1 MNLKPHLPG
10 TSVVLMLPALAIA
23 LAAGCIS
30 APEGLQSSVPIK
42 TPAITQPDGFYEDV
56 FYGFSIYYPEDWQAE
71 EGGAGG
77 AELTVISP
85 NYGCAVQVFVDE
97 LEDTP
102 PAKEYA
108 SSVIRTMEQQLSGFQ
123 ILYEGGVRLG
133 DDVGYEYAFFGVES
147 GEGLRAKLLC
157 LAKDNHAF
165 TALSAARSEIHDLL
179 AETIDNTIYSF
190 RLQEPFSLADIHR
203 DESLILYGVPPI
215 TLDPAIVLDT
225 DSALFV
231 QEIFSGLVTLNA
243 DLEIVGDL
251 AKNWDISDDGTV
263 YTFYLHEDAVFHDGK
278 PATASDFKYGMER
291 ACDPLTGSQI
301 AGTYLSDIVGAS
313 DKLAGEA
320 SEVRGV
326 EAIDKHTLQIT
337 IDAPK
342 AHFLSKLLY
351 PTAFAL
357 DRENVQSGKD
367 WWRNPNGTGPFK
379 LHIWKQDELLILKR
393 NETYYREPAGV
404 QQVVFR
410 LWGGKPMALYEQG
423 EIDITPVSG
432 ADIKRVSDPA
442 NTLNDEL
449 VVTPSMSINYVG
461 FNAGEPPFDDPKIRQ
476 AFCHAI
482 DKRKIIETLFE
493 DTVMQADGI
502 LPPAMPGYNEGLE
515 GLEFDPEK
523 ARQLIEQSTY
533 PGVESLPP
541 ITYTASGRG
550 YVSPLTEA
558 LIDMWRK
565 HLGVEVAVRQIDPD
579 SYAYT
584 LRRDKDQLFDIGWL
598 ADYPDPHNFLD
609 ILFHGESGDNIGDYD
624 NPQIN
629 AMLEAARQEMDPDA
643 RLKLYR
649 EIEQMLIDDA
659 ACLPLYF
666 SRNYTLVKP
675 YVKGFDGTPL
685 LMPWLKF
692 ISLEPHE

>member
-1 MNLKPHLPG
+1 MKIKPHL
-10 TSVVLMLPALAIA
+10 TSTGAVLILLALIIS

-30 APEGLQSSVPIK
+30 APEGLQSSSPVK
-42 TPAITQPDGFYEDV
+42 TPAITPPDGFYEDV
-56 FYGFSIYYPEDWQAE
+56 FYGFSIYYPGDWQAE

-77 AELTVISP
+77 AELTIFSP
-85 NYGCAVQVFVDE
+85 NNGCAVQVFVDE
-97 LEDTP
+97 LESTP
-102 PAKEYA
+102 PVEEYA
-108 SSVIRTMEQQLSGFQ
+108 AGVIRTMEQKLSGFQ
-123 ILYEGGVRLG
+123 ILYEGSVRLG
-133 DDVGYEYAFFGVES
+133 DDVGYEYAFYGLES
-147 GEGLRAKLLC
+147 GKGLRAKFIC
-157 LAKDNHAF
+157 LVKDGLVF
-165 TALSAARSEIHDLL
+165 TALAAVETDIHDLL

-190 RLQEPFSLADIHR
+190 RLREPFSLADVPR
-203 DESLILYGVPPI
+203 DKSLILYGVPPI

-251 AKNWDISDDGTV
+251 AKDWDISDDGTV

-278 PATASDFKYGMER
+278 PVTAYDFKYGMER
-291 ACDPLTGSQI
+291 ACDPLTGSQV
-301 AGTYLSDIVGAS
+301 AGTYLGDIVGAS
-313 DKLAGEA
+313 EKLAGEA
-320 SEVRGV
+320 SEVTGV
-326 EAIDKHTLQIT
+326 EVIDEHTLQIT
-337 IDAPK
+337 LDAPK

-351 PTAFAL
+351 PTAFAI
-357 DRENVQSGKD
+357 DRENVAAGKE
-367 WWRNPNGTGPFK
+367 WWRHPNGTGPFK
-379 LHIWKQDELLILKR
+379 LDFWKQDELLILKR
-393 NETYYREPAGV
+393 NEAYYSEPAGV
-404 QQVVFR
+404 RQVVFR
-410 LWGGKPMALYEQG
+410 LWGGKPMTLYEQG
-423 EIDITPVSG
+423 EIDITPVYG
-432 ADIKRVSDPA
+432 ADIKRVSDPD

-449 VVTPSMSINYVG
+449 VITPSMSINYVG

-493 DTVMQADGI
+493 NTVLQADGI
-502 LPPAMPGYNEGLE
+502 LPPAMPGYNENLE
-515 GLEFDPEK
+515 GLAFDPEK
-523 ARQLIEQSTY
+523 ARRLIEQSTY
-533 PGVESLPP
+533 GSIESLPP

-565 HLGVEVAVRQIDPD
+565 HLGVQVAVRQIDPE

-609 ILFHGESGDNIGDYD
+609 ILFHGESGDNIGDYN

-629 AMLEAARQEMDPDA
+629 ARLEAARQEMDPEA
-643 RLKLYR
+643 RLQIYR
-649 EIEQMLIDDA
+649 EVEQMLIDDA

-685 LMPWLKF
+685 LMPWLKL
-692 ISLEPHE
+692 ISLEPHS